1 MKKYFTTL
9 VLAALATASATAS
22 ADSIDLSVSQST
34 LDKTSESGQY
44 RFADHVRRTQ
54 TGFGLG
60 YTKQIDPVVSVVS
73 GVELNTVGFT
83 VTNRYRYSSTTT
95 NYTASAAGISVR
107 LQTPAPEG
115 VFVFGQAGLKYHFCD
130 AACND
135 GLSPVIGVGI
145 GIKDF
150 RISVSRSSV
159 EMPYVTYVKDSFWYT
174 TVRAGVSIP
183 F

>member
-1 MKKYFTTL
+1 MKKQFTTL
-9 VLAALATASATAS
+9 VLAALAATAAS
-22 ADSIDLSVSQST
+22 ADTIDLTVSQST

-44 RFADHVRRTQ
+44 YFHDYVRRTQ

-83 VTNRYRYSSTTT
+83 APSRYRYSSTTA

-135 GLSPVIGVGI
+135 GLSPVIGAGI

-159 EMPYVTYVKDSFWYT
+159 EMPYVKDSFWYT
-174 TVRAGVSIP
+174 TVRAGFSIP